1 DIIRSRPRPS
11 SSKSCPLFTKSK
23 SSNGNLSGRT
33 PSRSLSTSASAG
45 PKSILGRPKSVKKS
59 TSKAVVFDFSIAA
72 TKPLTPRVKPSDKK
86 TPKAKG
92 VSNKTIVAAITPE
105 ITPEIAIF
113 KPDVRDENVVVGE
126 TPEVKE
132 ETPEVKEEAPEVK
145 EEAPEVKEET
155 LEVKGETLEVK
166 GETLE
171 VKEET
176 LEVKEENPEVKEQI
190 PIMPED
196 FVKIVE
202 LTPDVQGQVS
212 DVADTFPKE
221 DIPAVQEENV
231 IIDTLQTDEQSVSD
245 MNHTQQSAE
254 TDSVEITG
262 VIDVPILL
270 ETQPMVELEGATL
283 PIPSEAIQTALSD
296 ADIAA
301 ASDTI
306 PTSPSEITISGDATE
321 LPSATTKV
329 STFDLLPPTTPT
341 EVDSYYYKT
350 SASPVSQST
359 PVISRRSMW
368 IEHVKLV
375 AKKLIASKSS
385 SSVPS
390 GGRRTRKFPAPEL
403 MTPMPRSD
411 IPPAYTDEKH
421 RKRMSWPSSRRA
433 DSIKSTS
440 RNSNA
445 DLVSI
450 SESTDVAS
458 ENGTFRSVSTFQKK
472 ANRSSSLFKKIVGKD
487 KVDVEGGE
495 WRGKKEKKGKKV

>member
-1 DIIRSRPRPS
+1 MVGRFFMLAMRLFFLLAFVLLEQASPKGWLKAKPVDLTPSSKILVEKPNSNSVMTGFPAAMNQFDYDIIRSRPRPS

-72 TKPLTPRVKPSDKK
+72 TKPSTPRVEPSDKK

-92 VSNKTIVAAITPE
+92 VSNKTIVAAAITPE

-113 KPDVRDENVVVGE
+113 KPDVRDETDVVVGE

-132 ETPEVKEEAPEVK
+132 ETPEVKEETPEVK
-145 EEAPEVKEET
+145 EETPEVKEETLEVKEET

-171 VKEET
+171 VKGETLGVKGETLEVKGETLET
-176 LEVKEENPEVKEQI
+176 LEVKEENPE
-190 PIMPED
+190 
-196 FVKIVE
+196 
-202 LTPDVQGQVS
+202 GQVS

-254 TDSVEITG
+254 TDSVEIAG
-262 VIDVPILL
+262 VIDVPILP
-270 ETQPMVELEGATL
+270 ETQPMAELEGATL

-321 LPSATTKV
+321 LPTVITKV
-329 STFDLLPPTTPT
+329 PTFDLLPPTTPT
-341 EVDSYYYKT
+341 ESGDQMRVCCHGHREVLNLVDCIQ
-350 SASPVSQST
+350 AQVC
-359 PVISRRSMW
+359 
-368 IEHVKLV
+368 L
-375 AKKLIASKSS
+375 SK
-385 SSVPS
+385 
-390 GGRRTRKFPAPEL
+390 F
-403 MTPMPRSD
+403 
-411 IPPAYTDEKH
+411 
-421 RKRMSWPSSRRA
+421 
-433 DSIKSTS
+433 
-440 RNSNA
+440 
-445 DLVSI
+445 
-450 SESTDVAS
+450 
-458 ENGTFRSVSTFQKK
+458 
-472 ANRSSSLFKKIVGKD
+472 SL
-487 KVDVEGGE
+487 
-495 WRGKKEKKGKKV
+495 R